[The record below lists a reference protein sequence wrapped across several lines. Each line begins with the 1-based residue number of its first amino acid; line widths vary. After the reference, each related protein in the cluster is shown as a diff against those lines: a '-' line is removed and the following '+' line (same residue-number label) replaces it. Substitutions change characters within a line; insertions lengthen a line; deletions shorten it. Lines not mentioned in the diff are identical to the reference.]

1 MPDEFGGIAVDEPA
15 QDEFGGVAVQEGKPV
30 DQLAPE
36 ASDTLLKGMTPYQRT
51 DYESMK
57 QGGTRPDM
65 GMYTAPGS
73 PASGTPAWDE
83 AMQTYPYFQG
93 IVKEPLKAG
102 MKVIGAVADP
112 LRNVASEFIRKTGID
127 PTSTPEK
134 LVNFPK
140 LETPEGTTRGKVG
153 EFVAGAGNTASDIAS
168 SMLGPELL
176 AAPYKLGQAAYAGSA
191 IAALPESV
199 GRVVEA
205 ETPGEL
211 GSAITETA
219 ANALLAREFGKRV
232 GRAKQRVEERR
243 FEQAKPARVTPSEQ
257 TAEPAE
263 TVPGTSM
270 PAEPIKTPVDIAP
283 VKPADTSGLSE
294 AVRTFQTQLEDPE
307 FVANNKHSAAAGM
320 GLKSVADL
328 DALAEMDAKQKADLK
343 QRLAEADRTGDMSAL
358 MRNMAKPQ
366 LPREVIE
373 TATKTGSWEND
384 EPALGVTGDR
394 PLDWRKN
401 PEVAEWLRK
410 NGARIGIVLPE
421 ELKSHATPSVT
432 PKVTEAGKP
441 AATAPKAPLAPLIDV
456 PKSPKGVA
464 AERQQIIR
472 MLGELEETNRETGVP
487 YPKEGQEERVK
498 KLRQRLAVIEKGLL
512 PPKPVSP
519 TAPTVPPKAPIVSQT
534 PPIVEQTP
542 PIVSPGEPIVSKPP
556 PTPAPAPVTPPAP
569 ATPTPTVEVPAQQK
583 AGFDAKQAK
592 AKKKFLLTELDK
604 ASEQA
609 PELPTVEADADAAI
623 VDKLRQYQAGDT
635 AETFDAKRNA
645 QLPALFDKYQI
656 PESNRFNEITPINV
670 RIERLDRA
678 IARARMSQLPKVTIQ
693 VPGDGEFTI
702 VNSRAA
708 MEAFREHAKDFPTTA
723 PKSTKPST
731 ARTSESKPATLG
743 KLTEESALKAAGLAV
758 SDDPSRFV
766 LHYVWSDGKTTVATD
781 GRHLIL
787 IKRGAGGTKAKP
799 LIQTVEGK
807 AAPEIISGEKANE
820 ATPIKYPE
828 WRQVVPSE
836 LPPVAKDVDAARLF
850 TILKQAEQVLT
861 DRSNSVTLFVNPDG
875 SVGATSRSPDV
886 GEYEHNIQE
895 GAKVIGAFNPQ
906 YVMDGLNA
914 ARMVGDE
921 KVSIESSDDLSPL
934 VIRSRNTQTVIMPMR
949 LSDIDPTVADTGLEE
964 MADYTEIGHDNETA
978 QNMQARPGAN
988 PSTGLPSGVPDR
1000 GPRFAS
1006 ELLEASRQLDALV
1019 RYRGTLR
1026 PGVLGQVVRAR
1037 SAIGHNDKIEVGDIQ
1052 NQGTVAHEIGH
1063 ALDATLWPDIFAS
1076 TSRGSQRSIYE
1087 RAKTGTAKELRAD
1100 LVKVSEIMRGP
1111 ITGSKG
1117 HIAYRRSATELIADF
1132 ASLYMHDPAQAA
1144 ALAPKFAQ
1152 GFENAL
1158 ARVPD
1163 AHGVIVQLHG
1173 EGIEPEAPGGRAG
1186 PAAVP
1191 TATAGAVPA
1200 KEVAA
1205 PITRDV
1211 PLVMAAEDLVKGEV
1225 RQFEAEQQR
1234 ARVKADSWRK
1244 RLPDRGDREDVGA
1257 FVEGIGNVTLPGDTI
1272 ANVQSRMT
1280 PEMKALAKDFRFDIE
1295 LQRQR
1300 INQYLKFLD
1309 QGDYLKF
1316 LEDYLPH
1323 FYANGKAA
1331 VTSALGRFIK
1341 ESPNAKRRT
1350 LPTLQEAVEYGLVP
1364 ITQDPAVL
1372 YEHTA
1377 RINWRVATN
1386 RKMLGK
1392 LKELKTTSGEP
1403 VVVPAKDA
1411 PPSWPISNNPLIQQ
1425 TYAHPTDSGAMVIWK
1440 GGAAI
1445 HPDAFR
1451 AVRQMLDT
1459 PVSSDLGKA
1468 YDALNG
1474 FTRANA
1480 FAFSLFHDITLRSAS
1495 GGALMRW
1502 YNPARGLFRLFERN
1516 PVTGEL
1522 QVFRSTRS
1530 VGKDLLQDE
1539 ASVAD
1544 AAQHGLKFSWTESES
1559 YQKNARDFLEKA
1571 AARWRETPFLG
1582 RSAALARDIQHMRQQ
1597 GLWKNTHDA
1606 YKIIAYNDLTAKAL
1620 QGAPPG
1626 TSAKAVKEAIAS
1638 LLNDAFGGQEWQTK
1652 FWMSPQTRLMMSRF
1666 FLAPDWTL
1674 STLRSV
1680 PGVSDVA
1687 SAVRG
1692 QAGRLTGP
1700 MPTSKEGV
1708 RGNLGRA
1715 RFWGGEIAALAMATI
1730 AAQYAIYQMFGDKKK
1745 GDKPWIWENE
1755 TEQQRRVDATPL
1767 MRKLPWHKANDP
1779 TRYYINLGKRPEE
1792 ILGWVI
1798 HPEQNTLSKMARPVA
1813 EVFRQVTGTE
1823 GDFKAQWKR
1832 DHESFLESLPARGKS
1847 IIGQAVPF
1855 TLSGNQFAM
1864 ALPYRKGMTRYKAQQ
1879 AYESAYELIAEPN
1892 RFRAFLRGH
1901 NVGGQPQ
1908 RGVVEQT
1915 PQTLLGLVTDAAKRN
1930 GVPAGEVQAQA
1941 ASIVRGK
1948 YYGEYFKA
1956 LKSGDKKA
1964 LTNAAEALQRLGAT
1978 FEGVQKSMEKRQT
1991 MEPIPAK

>member
-15 QDEFGGVAVQEGKPV
+15 QDEFGGVAVEEGKPV
-30 DQLAPE
+30 DQLAAE
-36 ASDTLLKGMTPYQRT
+36 ASETLLKGMTPYQRA

-57 QGGTRPDM
+57 QGGARPDL

-83 AMQTYPYFQG
+83 AMQTYPYLQG

-176 AAPYKLGQAAYAGSA
+176 VAPYKLGQAAYAGSA
-191 IAALPESV
+191 IAAIPESV

-243 FEQAKPARVTPSEQ
+243 FEQAKPARVTPPEQ
-257 TAEPAE
+257 PTAEAAE
-263 TVPGTSM
+263 TVPGTSI

-283 VKPADTSGLSE
+283 SNAGQTIADSLGVKFDGNPAGQKGWWQFTLLDKEGKGSTTILAPEGSSLADVRAKYEAKLAEYKDDPANSPRPPKVEEPKPEDVAKELGITFDAGSGE
-294 AVRTFQTQLEDPE
+294 QAGAMVIDDPALTPQE
-307 FVANNKHSAAAGM
+307 KEL
-320 GLKSVADL
+320 LKSIQSKSGWQFTNREKGSPREGMTFYTPKGATRKQIIKIYEEKKAEW
-328 DALAEMDAKQKADLK
+328 DA
-343 QRLAEADRTGDMSAL
+343 AEAQRGEA
-358 MRNMAKPQ
+358 P
-366 LPREVIE
+366 
-373 TATKTGSWEND
+373 AT
-384 EPALGVTGDR
+384 
-394 PLDWRKN
+394 
-401 PEVAEWLRK
+401 
-410 NGARIGIVLPE
+410 
-421 ELKSHATPSVT
+421 SVT
-432 PKVTEAGKP
+432 PKVTEAAKP
-441 AATAPKAPLAPLIDV
+441 AAEAQAGIDKVRRTEGATNAKEAKAQLV
-456 PKSPKGVA
+456 
-464 AERQQIIR
+464 
-472 MLGELEETNRETGVP
+472 GELE
-487 YPKEGQEERVK
+487 K
-498 KLRQRLAVIEKGLL
+498 AH
-512 PPKPVSP
+512 
-519 TAPTVPPKAPIVSQT
+519 ADAPIVGT
-534 PPIVEQTP
+534 GAV
-542 PIVSPGEPIVSKPP
+542 
-556 PTPAPAPVTPPAP
+556 
-569 ATPTPTVEVPAQQK
+569 TVEVPGDGTFKMENAK
-583 AGFDAKQAK
+583 GSIAKVLARAKQ
-592 AKKKFLLTELDK
+592 
-604 ASEQA
+604 
-609 PELPTVEADADAAI
+609 I
-623 VDKLRQYQAGDT
+623 
-635 AETFDAKRNA
+635 
-645 QLPALFDKYQI
+645 
-656 PESNRFNEITPINV
+656 
-670 RIERLDRA
+670 
-678 IARARMSQLPKVTIQ
+678 
-693 VPGDGEFTI
+693 
-702 VNSRAA
+702 
-708 MEAFREHAKDFPTTA
+708 
-723 PKSTKPST
+723 STKPGGGPVPIK
-731 ARTSESKPATLG
+731 RRGISKEDQALVD
-743 KLTEESALKAAGLAV
+743 EQLKAG
-758 SDDPSRFV
+758 
-766 LHYVWSDGKTTVATD
+766 
-781 GRHLIL
+781 
-787 IKRGAGGTKAKP
+787 
-799 LIQTVEGK
+799 Q
-807 AAPEIISGEKANE
+807 AA
-820 ATPIKYPE
+820 
-828 WRQVVPSE
+828 
-836 LPPVAKDVDAARLF
+836 
-850 TILKQAEQVLT
+850 
-861 DRSNSVTLFVNPDG
+861 
-875 SVGATSRSPDV
+875 
-886 GEYEHNIQE
+886 
-895 GAKVIGAFNPQ
+895 
-906 YVMDGLNA
+906 M
-914 ARMVGDE
+914 
-921 KVSIESSDDLSPL
+921 
-934 VIRSRNTQTVIMPMR
+934 
-949 LSDIDPTVADTGLEE
+949 PTVAPEAPTVAEKGQIVPQTGQSVSQKEQTVSLPDYEE
-964 MADYTEIGHDNETA
+964 VGTGDETA

-988 PSTGLPSGVPDR
+988 PSTGLPAGVPDR

-1026 PGVLGQVVRAR
+1026 PGVLGQFVRAR

-1063 ALDATLWPDIFAS
+1063 ALDGTLWPDIFAS
-1076 TSRGSQRSIYE
+1076 TSRGSQRSLYE
-1087 RAKTGTAKELRAD
+1087 RAKTGTAKELHAE
-1100 LVKVSEIMRGP
+1100 LVKVSELMRGP

-1158 ARVPD
+1158 VRVPD

-1173 EGIEPEAPGGRAG
+1173 DGIEPEAPVGRTG

-1211 PLVMAAEDLVKGEV
+1211 PLVMAAEDLVKDEV

-1234 ARVKADSWRK
+1234 ARVKADSWRN
-1244 RLPDRGDREDVGA
+1244 RVPDRGDREDVGA

-1411 PPSWPISNNPLIQQ
+1411 PPGWPISNNPLIQQ

-1495 GGALMRW
+1495 AGALMRW
-1502 YNPARGLFRLFERN
+1502 YNPVRGLFRLFERN

-1530 VGKDLLQDE
+1530 VGKELLQDE

-1620 QGAPPG
+1620 QNAPPG
-1626 TSAKAVKEAIAS
+1626 TRSKAVKEAVAS

-1652 FWMSPQTRLMMSRF
+1652 FWLSPQTRLMMSRF

-1680 PGVSDVA
+1680 PVVSDVS

-1692 QAGRLTGP
+1692 QAGRLTGRGP

-1708 RGNLGRA
+1708 LGNLGRA

-1730 AAQYAIYQMFGDKKK
+1730 AAQYAIYQMFGDKRK

-1823 GDFKAQWKR
+1823 GDFKAQWKH

-1879 AYESAYELIAEPN
+1879 AYESAYELIADPN

-1964 LTNAAEALQRLGAT
+1964 LTNAAESLQRLGAT

>member
-1 MPDEFGGIAVDEPA
+1 MPETFTFEDAAKADSESFSFEDA
-15 QDEFGGVAVQEGKPV
+15 QPQY
-30 DQLAPE
+30 DQVE
-36 ASDTLLKGMTPYQRT
+36 ASSVNLPKIIGSELVEEPRETLRP
-51 DYESMK
+51 
-57 QGGTRPDM
+57 QG
-65 GMYTAPGS
+65 
-73 PASGTPAWDE
+73 
-83 AMQTYPYFQG
+83 
-93 IVKEPLKAG
+93 
-102 MKVIGAVADP
+102 
-112 LRNVASEFIRKTGID
+112 
-127 PTSTPEK
+127 K
-134 LVNFPK
+134 LQSLVSNLQNIP
-140 LETPEGTTRGKVG
+140 V
-153 EFVAGAGNTASDIAS
+153 
-168 SMLGPELL
+168 
-176 AAPYKLGQAAYAGSA
+176 
-191 IAALPESV
+191 V
-199 GRVVEA
+199 GRVFQPTKLPYEVEQEAGEEPAPQTATEAAARGARNILGGVINPESAALIAATGGAGAIPRVGGALSKVIASGIGAKAVGDAIRKGGEVIAPGKTTPERVQALVEGLGSGAVGYAGLRHAVTPYRLTPMDIENASGVIDVEA
-205 ETPGEL
+205 VP
-211 GSAITETA
+211 
-219 ANALLAREFGKRV
+219 
-232 GRAKQRVEERR
+232 VESVPT
-243 FEQAKPARVTPSEQ
+243 QAKPARVPLQLTDK
-257 TAEPAE
+257 AAE
-263 TVPGTSM
+263 TVPGTSI

-410 NGARIGIVLPE
+410 NGERIGIVLPE
-421 ELKSHATPSVT
+421 ELKSPATPSVT
-432 PKVTEAGKP
+432 PKVTEAAKP
-441 AATAPKAPLAPLIDV
+441 AAEAQAGIDKVRRTEGATNAKEAKAQLV
-456 PKSPKGVA
+456 
-464 AERQQIIR
+464 
-472 MLGELEETNRETGVP
+472 GELE
-487 YPKEGQEERVK
+487 K
-498 KLRQRLAVIEKGLL
+498 AH
-512 PPKPVSP
+512 
-519 TAPTVPPKAPIVSQT
+519 ADAPIVGAGA
-534 PPIVEQTP
+534 V
-542 PIVSPGEPIVSKPP
+542 
-556 PTPAPAPVTPPAP
+556 
-569 ATPTPTVEVPAQQK
+569 TVEVPGDGTFKMENAK
-583 AGFDAKQAK
+583 DSIAKVLARAKQ
-592 AKKKFLLTELDK
+592 
-604 ASEQA
+604 
-609 PELPTVEADADAAI
+609 I
-623 VDKLRQYQAGDT
+623 
-635 AETFDAKRNA
+635 
-645 QLPALFDKYQI
+645 
-656 PESNRFNEITPINV
+656 
-670 RIERLDRA
+670 
-678 IARARMSQLPKVTIQ
+678 
-693 VPGDGEFTI
+693 
-702 VNSRAA
+702 
-708 MEAFREHAKDFPTTA
+708 
-723 PKSTKPST
+723 STKPGGGPVPIK
-731 ARTSESKPATLG
+731 RRGISKEDQALVD
-743 KLTEESALKAAGLAV
+743 EQLKAGQAAV
-758 SDDPSRFV
+758 
-766 LHYVWSDGKTTVATD
+766 
-781 GRHLIL
+781 
-787 IKRGAGGTKAKP
+787 
-799 LIQTVEGK
+799 
-807 AAPEIISGEKANE
+807 
-820 ATPIKYPE
+820 
-828 WRQVVPSE
+828 
-836 LPPVAKDVDAARLF
+836 
-850 TILKQAEQVLT
+850 
-861 DRSNSVTLFVNPDG
+861 
-875 SVGATSRSPDV
+875 
-886 GEYEHNIQE
+886 
-895 GAKVIGAFNPQ
+895 
-906 YVMDGLNA
+906 
-914 ARMVGDE
+914 
-921 KVSIESSDDLSPL
+921 
-934 VIRSRNTQTVIMPMR
+934 
-949 LSDIDPTVADTGLEE
+949 PTVAPEAPTVAEKGQIVPQTGQIVPKTEQNVSLP
-964 MADYTEIGHDNETA
+964 DYDEVGTGDETA

-988 PSTGLPSGVPDR
+988 PSTGLPAGVPDR

-1026 PGVLGQVVRAR
+1026 PSVEQFVRVGQFVRAR

-1076 TSRGSQRSIYE
+1076 PSRGSQRSLYE
-1087 RAKTGTAKELRAD
+1087 RAKTGTAKELHAE
-1100 LVKVSEIMRGP
+1100 LVKVSELMRGP

-1132 ASLYMHDPAQAA
+1132 ASLYMHDPAQAS

-1280 PEMKALAKDFRFDIE
+1280 PAMKALAKDFRFDIE

-1411 PPSWPISNNPLIQQ
+1411 PPGWPISNNPLIQQ

-1468 YDALNG
+1468 YDVLNG

-1495 GGALMRW
+1495 AGALMRW
-1502 YNPARGLFRLFERN
+1502 YNPVRGLFRLFERN

-1530 VGKDLLQDE
+1530 IGKELLQDE
-1539 ASVAD
+1539 AIVAD

-1620 QGAPPG
+1620 QNAPPG
-1626 TSAKAVKEAIAS
+1626 TSSKAVKEAVAS

-1652 FWMSPQTRLMMSRF
+1652 FWLSPQTRLMMSRF

-1692 QAGRLTGP
+1692 QSGRLTGRGP

-1792 ILGWVI
+1792 IIGWVI

-1813 EVFRQVTGTE
+1813 ELFRQVTGTE

-1879 AYESAYELIAEPN
+1879 SYESAYELIAEPN

-1908 RGVVEQT
+1908 RGIVEQT
-1915 PQTLLGLVTDAAKRN
+1915 PQTLLNLVTDAAKRN
-1930 GVPAGEVQAQA
+1930 GVPAGEVQAHA

-1964 LTNAAEALQRLGAT
+1964 LTNAAESLQRLGAT

>member
-1 MPDEFGGIAVDEPA
+1 MPETFTFEDAAKADSESFSFEDA
-15 QDEFGGVAVQEGKPV
+15 QKPV
-30 DQLAPE
+30 DQLSPE
-36 ASDTLLKGMTPYQRT
+36 ASETLLKGMTPYQRA

-57 QGGTRPDM
+57 QGRGRPDM

-176 AAPYKLGQAAYAGSA
+176 VAPYKLGQAAYAGSA

-243 FEQAKPARVTPSEQ
+243 FEQAKPARVTPEQ

-263 TVPGTSM
+263 TVPGTSI

-283 VKPADTSGLSE
+283 APKPATPATPTEQYIAS
-294 AVRTFQTQLEDPE
+294 LEDPK
-307 FVANNKHSAAAGM
+307 V
-320 GLKSVADL
+320 
-328 DALAEMDAKQKADLK
+328 LARVNATTMPAAKQVTSITDL
-343 QRLAEADRTGDMSAL
+343 EALLTAKEKIDAQLKEVLRQGDAMPPGQSPEKL
-358 MRNMAKPQ
+358 NLLTQ
-366 LPREVIE
+366 LSPLSTKSQLLSEVVQA
-373 TATKTGSWEND
+373 ATNTGSWVEG
-384 EPALGVTGDR
+384 EGTIPMKEGPR
-394 PLDWRKN
+394 PLDWKEH
-401 PEVAEWLRK
+401 PEVAEYLRK
-410 NGARIGIVLPE
+410 NEKRVHPDY
-421 ELKSHATPSVT
+421 
-432 PKVTEAGKP
+432 
-441 AATAPKAPLAPLIDV
+441 KAP
-456 PKSPKGVA
+456 S
-464 AERQQIIR
+464 
-472 MLGELEETNRETGVP
+472 
-487 YPKEGQEERVK
+487 
-498 KLRQRLAVIEKGLL
+498 
-512 PPKPVSP
+512 
-519 TAPTVPPKAPIVSQT
+519 
-534 PPIVEQTP
+534 
-542 PIVSPGEPIVSKPP
+542 
-556 PTPAPAPVTPPAP
+556 AP
-569 ATPTPTVEVPAQQK
+569 ATPPATPKATEAAKPAAEAQAGIDKVRRTEGATNAKEAKTQLVGELEK
-583 AGFDAKQAK
+583 AVSDAPSEDTLPGLADARAKGKRSDLAAMIEK
-592 AKKKFLLTELDK
+592 AKKDVGT
-604 ASEQA
+604 
-609 PELPTVEADADAAI
+609 
-623 VDKLRQYQAGDT
+623 
-635 AETFDAKRNA
+635 
-645 QLPALFDKYQI
+645 
-656 PESNRFNEITPINV
+656 
-670 RIERLDRA
+670 
-678 IARARMSQLPKVTIQ
+678 VTIDI
-693 VPGDGEFTI
+693 PGDGQFTVLNTKEAI
-702 VNSRAA
+702 GEVLSRAKQLRTDPGKITITRRG
-708 MEAFREHAKDFPTTA
+708 MSKEDKAFVQEQLKAGA
-723 PKSTKPST
+723 V
-731 ARTSESKPATLG
+731 PATPA
-743 KLTEESALKAAGLAV
+743 E
-758 SDDPSRFV
+758 
-766 LHYVWSDGKTTVATD
+766 TT
-781 GRHLIL
+781 
-787 IKRGAGGTKAKP
+787 P
-799 LIQTVEGK
+799 
-807 AAPEIISGEKANE
+807 
-820 ATPIKYPE
+820 ATPVTETPATTE
-828 WRQVVPSE
+828 
-836 LPPVAKDVDAARLF
+836 
-850 TILKQAEQVLT
+850 
-861 DRSNSVTLFVNPDG
+861 VTLPNYEE
-875 SVGATSRSPDV
+875 VGT
-886 GEYEHNIQE
+886 
-895 GAKVIGAFNPQ
+895 
-906 YVMDGLNA
+906 
-914 ARMVGDE
+914 GD
-921 KVSIESSDDLSPL
+921 
-934 VIRSRNTQTVIMPMR
+934 
-949 LSDIDPTVADTGLEE
+949 
-964 MADYTEIGHDNETA
+964 ETA

-988 PSTGLPSGVPDR
+988 PSTGLPAGVPDR

-1026 PGVLGQVVRAR
+1026 PGVLGQFVRAR

-1063 ALDATLWPDIFAS
+1063 ALDGTLWPDIFAS
-1076 TSRGSQRSIYE
+1076 TSRGSQRSLYE
-1087 RAKTGTAKELRAD
+1087 RAKTGTAKELHAE
-1100 LVKVSEIMRGP
+1100 LVKVSELMRGP

-1144 ALAPKFAQ
+1144 TLAPKFAQ

-1280 PEMKALAKDFRFDIE
+1280 PAMKALAKDFRFDIE

-1392 LKELKTTSGEP
+1392 LKELKTTSGDP

-1411 PPSWPISNNPLIQQ
+1411 PPGWPISNNPLIQQ
-1425 TYAHPTDSGAMVIWK
+1425 TYAHPTESGEMVIWK

-1502 YNPARGLFRLFERN
+1502 YNPVRGLSRLFERN

-1530 VGKDLLQDE
+1530 VGKELLQDE

-1582 RSAALARDIQHMRQQ
+1582 RSAALARDIQHIRQQ

-1620 QGAPPG
+1620 QNAPPG
-1626 TSAKAVKEAIAS
+1626 TRSKAVKEAVAS

-1652 FWMSPQTRLMMSRF
+1652 FWLSPQVRLMMSRF

-1692 QAGRLTGP
+1692 QAGWLTGRGP

-1745 GDKPWIWENE
+1745 GDNPWIWENE

-1879 AYESAYELIAEPN
+1879 AYESAYEMIAEPN

-1901 NVGGQPQ
+1901 NIGGQPQ

-1915 PQTLLGLVTDAAKRN
+1915 PQTLLNLVTDAAKRN

-1964 LTNAAEALQRLGAT
+1964 LTNAAESLQRLGAT